1 MDSEAEYIKAFNNGF
16 VLAEHNPE
24 LLEKVTQN
32 IPPSY
37 NYLEGFFD
45 GKEEYERSKE
55 KAIISEIEQLRN
67 NSKSMDRDFDIE
79 RDF

>member
-1 MDSEAEYIKAFNNGF
+1 MDSEAEYTKAFNNGF
-16 VLAEHNPE
+16 ILAEHNPE

-45 GKEEYERSKE
+45 GKEEYEREQEQSKKLDE
-55 KAIISEIEQLRN
+55 LQVLRNQSKDWEIE
-67 NSKSMDRDFDIE
+67 KE

>member
-1 MDSEAEYIKAFNNGF
+1 MNPEEEYTKAFNSGF
-16 VLAEHNPE
+16 ILAEHNPE

-45 GKEEYERSKE
+45 GKEEFDKNKE
-55 KAIISEIEQLRN
+55 MAIVSEIEQLRN
-67 NSKSMDRDFDIE
+67 KSKSMDRDHT